1 MFYGNADG
9 YKAYHTARGR
19 TIPTTLTDAQ
29 IQSAL
34 LVASEWLDSRYG
46 ASFIGTKTDGYLQE
60 RCWPRKNAVVQ
71 DYPSYIFADDEIP
84 AQVTQATYEAALRQI
99 NSADSL
105 TTDYTPSKYKSVSV
119 AGAVSVEYATFDG
132 AFSTQLQIPIV
143 DSLLSSLLNPD
154 AEDFANCSGGV
165 ARV

>member
-1 MFYGNADG
+1 MFYGSADG
-9 YKAYHTARGR
+9 FKTYHTERGR
-19 TIPTTLTDAQ
+19 SIPTTLTDAQ

-34 LVASEWLDSRYG
+34 LVASEWLDFRYG
-46 ASFIGTKTDGYLQE
+46 GSFIGTKTDGYLQE
-60 RCWPRKNAVVQ
+60 REWPRKNAVVQ
-71 DYPSYIFADDEIP
+71 DYPSYIFADNEIP
-84 AQVTQATYEAALRQI
+84 VQVIQATYEAALRQI

-154 AEDFANCSGGV
+154 SEDFANCSGGV